1 MHWTTRLIAT
11 SGRRPEAPP
20 PDALRLIDKA
30 PLNFNELGLI
40 SLLFPQAR
48 VIWCRRDPRDIAVS
62 VYGENFALEERLAS
76 DLADIGH
83 YINQQTRLMRHWQAE
98 LPLPVLELRYED
110 LATDPETQARRLVE
124 FAGLPWDRACL
135 EFHRSERGVQTPS
148 RWQVKQPIYTRSIG
162 RWRHYQ
168 DHLAPLLAVLAPDAY
183 PQPAGAASKD
193 QASTPCA

>member
-1 MHWTTRLIAT
+1 
-11 SGRRPEAPP
+11 
-20 PDALRLIDKA
+20 
-30 PLNFNELGLI
+30 
-40 SLLFPQAR
+40 
-48 VIWCRRDPRDIAVS
+48 
-62 VYGENFALEERLAS
+62 
-76 DLADIGH
+76 
-83 YINQQTRLMRHWQAE
+83 MRHWQAE